1 MSDTREAQPTADF
14 RKAAP
19 ATVVVHAGRPARTP
33 DAPLSTPPVL
43 ASTYVE
49 GGPIGYAR
57 DGNPTWTALEQV
69 LGALEGGQA
78 LAFASGMAAV
88 ATVFDQL
95 PERAALVAPHSPY
108 GGTSRLLDQ
117 LEATRGLRVTRVDV
131 SDTAETVAA
140 LPGAA
145 MLWVESPTNPLLAIA
160 DLPEL
165 IAAAKRHGAFIGVD
179 NTFATPLNQRPLEL
193 GADVVVHSVTKYLAG
208 HSDLVLGAVVTR
220 DPAVYGRIL
229 EQRTC
234 RGAIPGPLET
244 WIALRGVRTLDLRLE
259 RAQRT
264 AALVAD
270 RLALHPLVERV
281 RYPGRP
287 DDPGHA
293 RAAAQMN
300 GFGAM
305 ISFEP
310 AGDAA
315 AADRL
320 CRSTRLWVHGTS
332 LGGVES
338 SLERRR
344 RWPEESLAVPETLIR
359 LSVGIED
366 AEDLWADLAQ
376 ALEQVRG

>member
-1 MSDTREAQPTADF
+1 MSDNAD
-14 RKAAP
+14 RLQLAA
-19 ATVVVHAGRPARTP
+19 ATVLVHAGRPDRTA
-33 DAPLSTPPVL
+33 DSPLTAPPVL

-49 GGPIGYAR
+49 GGPMGYAR
-57 DGNPTWTALEQV
+57 DRNPTWTALEEV

-78 LAFASGMAAV
+78 LGFASGMAAV
-88 ATVFDQL
+88 AAVFDQL
-95 PERAALVAPHSPY
+95 PERAVVVAPHSPY
-108 GGTSRLLDQ
+108 GGTARLLDQ
-117 LEATRGLRVTRVDV
+117 LQASRGWQVRRVDV
-131 SDTAETVAA
+131 ADTDATLAA
-140 LPGAA
+140 MAGAA

-160 DLPEL
+160 DLPVL
-165 IAAAKRHGAFIGVD
+165 FAAAKQSGVFIGAD
-179 NTFATPLNQRPLEL
+179 NTFATPINQRPLDL

-220 DPAVYGRIL
+220 DEEIYRRIH
-229 EQRTC
+229 EHRIY

-244 WIALRGVRTLDLRLE
+244 WLALRGIRTLELRLE
-259 RAQRT
+259 RAQRS
-264 AALVAD
+264 AALIAD
-270 RLALHPLVERV
+270 RLAAHPRVERV
-281 RYPGRP
+281 RYPGHP

-293 RAAAQMN
+293 RAAAQLK

-310 AGDAA
+310 VGDAV

-320 CRSTRLWVHGTS
+320 CRSTRLWVHATS

-344 RWPEESLAVPETLIR
+344 RWPEESPAVSETLIR

-366 AEDLWADLAQ
+366 VEDLWADLAQ
-376 ALEQVRG
+376 ALEQLS

>member
-1 MSDTREAQPTADF
+1 MTQPLTEL
-14 RKAAP
+14 AP
-19 ATVVVHAGRPARTP
+19 ATVLVHAGRPERTP
-33 DAPLSTPPVL
+33 DAPLSAPPVL

-49 GGPIGYAR
+49 GGPVGYAR
-57 DGNPTWTALEQV
+57 TGNPTWTALEEA

-88 ATVFDQL
+88 AAVFDLL
-95 PERAALVAPHSPY
+95 PERAVLVAPDSPY
-108 GGTSRLLDQ
+108 GGTSQLLDLLQ
-117 LEATRGLRVTRVDV
+117 EARGVQVRRVDV
-131 SDTAETVAA
+131 ADTEATTTA
-140 LPGAA
+140 LAGAA
-145 MLWVESPTNPLLAIA
+145 MLWVESPTNPLLAVA
-160 DLPEL
+160 DLPVL
-165 IAAAKRHGAFIGVD
+165 FADARQRGVIACAD
-179 NTFATPLNQRPLEL
+179 NTFATPLNQRPLDF

-208 HSDLVLGAVVTR
+208 HSDLVLGAAVTR
-220 DPAVYGRIL
+220 EEALYQQLLRH
-229 EQRTC
+229 RTY

-244 WIALRGVRTLDLRLE
+244 WIALRGIRTLDLRLE
-259 RAQRT
+259 RAQHN
-264 AALVAD
+264 AAVLAS
-270 RLALHPLVERV
+270 RLLAHPGVERV
-281 RYPGRP
+281 RYPGLP

-310 AGDAA
+310 RGDAA

-320 CRSTRLWVHGTS
+320 CRSTRLWVHATS

-344 RWPEESLAVPETLIR
+344 RWDEESPVVPDNLVR

-366 AEDLWADLAQ
+366 VEDLWADLAQ
-376 ALEQVRG
+376 ALERLS